1 MKIDKDVKKF
11 RGEKV
16 LMQKELTN
24 AVSVHPS
31 NYSKMEKGE
40 REFSIELFDK
50 LANFFGLSIDELL
63 NMNGKIPKA
72 ISVEEKTV
80 NEKTQLIS
88 QLKEEDKHAVFRI
101 IDGIHTKS
109 KFKTFFEQNI
119 QIYK

>member
-50 LANFFGLSIDELL
+50 LAKFFGLSIDELL

-72 ISVEEKTV
+72 VSLEEKTV
-80 NEKTQLIS
+80 NEKTQLTS

>member
-50 LANFFGLSIDELL
+50 LAKFFGLSIDKLL

-72 ISVEEKTV
+72 VSVKEKTV